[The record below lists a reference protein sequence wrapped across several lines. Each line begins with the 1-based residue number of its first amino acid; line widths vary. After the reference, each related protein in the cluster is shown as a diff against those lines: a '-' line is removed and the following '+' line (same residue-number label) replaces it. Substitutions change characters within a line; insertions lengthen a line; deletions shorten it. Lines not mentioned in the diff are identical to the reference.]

1 LKTTDPVGIVC
12 NTIAFLAAF
21 LTLIAIIAVLAV
33 LAGSQSIADDCETFG
48 AFKQRDNIY
57 ECKLKSK
64 TG

>member
-1 LKTTDPVGIVC
+1 MKTTDPVGIVC
-12 NTIAFLAAF
+12 STIAALAF
-21 LTLIAIIAVLAV
+21 IAIIAVLAV
-33 LAGSQSIADDCETFG
+33 MAESQSIANDCETFG